1 MRKENLGNLVNNQR
15 SKKSI
20 AIKDLSRGI
29 CSVTALQ
36 RLERG
41 EWIPSFF
48 VLERIVERLGIVR
61 RHIVGGANRTL
72 ISAITSLRSCGIGTC
87 RRLSSG

>member
-48 VLERIVERLGIVR
+48 VLERIVERLGISMNKVEFLYDEQSFN
-61 RHIVGGANRTL
+61 IYY
-72 ISAITSLRSCGIGTC
+72 I
-87 RRLSSG
+87 

>member
-41 EWIPSFF
+41 EWNS
-48 VLERIVERLGIVR
+48 
-61 RHIVGGANRTL
+61 
-72 ISAITSLRSCGIGTC
+72 
-87 RRLSSG
+87 